1 MKGYAPGWQVRCPK
15 CGLTF
20 DAADLGFTFI
30 GKKLIG
36 KERRL
41 GWCQQCRWLR
51 WLIVEPKPEGDQ
63 KEAGPRCSVKAGDP
77 SSENACH

>member
-1 MKGYAPGWQVRCPK
+1 MYDFAGGFMKGYAPGWQVRCPK

-36 KERRL
+36 KELVL
-41 GWCQQCRWLR
+41 GWCSRCRWLR
-51 WLIVEPKPEGDQ
+51 WLRVEPKPQGAAESTPAAP
-63 KEAGPRCSVKAGDP
+63 K
-77 SSENACH
+77 